1 MIKTYGLFI
10 YNGLRLAILYET
22 LIQVRDLENSVEEI
36 QEKIWELDKSWK
48 NNLVFYGI
56 RSDTLEEH
64 PSVTESKIR
73 EIIARQMYIT
83 REIPIARCRRTNKVL
98 IDNIFLI
105 YYRILSK
112 KNVYVVKFDHYFHS

>member
-1 MIKTYGLFI
+1 M
-10 YNGLRLAILYET
+10 AILYET
-22 LIQVRDLENSVEEI
+22 LLQVRDLENSVEEI

-73 EIIARQMYIT
+73 EIIARLWCDRKGDNNSIAARTMGGKMGGSNLLSRYI
-83 REIPIARCRRTNKVL
+83 
-98 IDNIFLI
+98 
-105 YYRILSK
+105 
-112 KNVYVVKFDHYFHS
+112 

>member
-1 MIKTYGLFI
+1 MLADNPPLI
-10 YNGLRLAILYET
+10 YTTSFLYFQVADIET
-22 LIQVRDLENSVEEI
+22 AVEEI

-73 EIIARQMYIT
+73 EIIARRMYIT
-83 REIPIARCRRTNKVL
+83 REIPIARCRRTNKVCQA
-98 IDNIFLI
+98 I
-105 YYRILSK
+105 YHI
-112 KNVYVVKFDHYFHS
+112 

>member
-1 MIKTYGLFI
+1 MILHFLEMIITKKRIIQCLI
-10 YNGLRLAILYET
+10 NSKGLRSTILFDT
-22 LIQVRDLENSVEEI
+22 LLQVRDLENSVEEI

-83 REIPIARCRRTNKVL
+83 REIPIARCRRTNKV
-98 IDNIFLI
+98 
-105 YYRILSK
+105 
-112 KNVYVVKFDHYFHS
+112 

>member
-1 MIKTYGLFI
+1 MIKSKKGIIQCILN
-10 YNGLRLAILYET
+10 YNDLRFAILFET
-22 LIQVRDLENSVEEI
+22 LLQVRDLENSVEEI

-83 REIPIARCRRTNKVL
+83 REIPIARCRRTNKV
-98 IDNIFLI
+98 
-105 YYRILSK
+105 
-112 KNVYVVKFDHYFHS
+112 